1 MLENPYPEEF
11 PILKKYGIFGR
22 NISEETGLAA
32 SDHYGVYAELAF

>member
-1 MLENPYPEEF
+1 MLKNPYSEEF

-22 NISEETGLAA
+22 NISEETGLAE